1 MKIKRAF
8 YTFIILFFTVISVSL
23 IISDKRDLSKNNN
36 IYYKEIHTIK
46 LPDELKE
53 ETTNKI
59 VEEKN
64 DDKEKKTKSTEN
76 KKQSI
81 LDNDKEASSNKIMA
95 KKHAILSNIEINT
108 NYDEDTQ
115 RFLIYELNEGIKRAK
130 LDQFEKRLSSD
141 NIKDLNIDQVKSNL
155 SKEDKAKLS
164 KIIDKLGTLNGLKLI
179 KILDNG
185 ITPDEQKEI
194 HDLFKDKL
202 KEEEIISLNDILG
215 NFTK

>member
-1 MKIKRAF
+1 MKIKRTF
-8 YTFIILFFTVISVSL
+8 YIFIILFLTFISVYL
-23 IISDKRDLSKNNN
+23 IIYDKKELAKNNN
-36 IYYKEIHTIK
+36 IYYKQIHTIK
-46 LPDELKE
+46 LPEELKE
-53 ETTNKI
+53 VKPEEIN
-59 VEEKN
+59 EKN
-64 DDKEKKTKSTEN
+64 NDHTKEIRTVEEN
-76 KKQSI
+76 KKQNSTI
-81 LDNDKEASSNKIMA
+81 KSEVFSNQIMA

-130 LDQFEKRLSSD
+130 LDQFEKRLSSN

-185 ITPDEQKEI
+185 ITSDEQKEI
-194 HDLFKDKL
+194 HDLLKDKL

-215 NFTK
+215 DFTK